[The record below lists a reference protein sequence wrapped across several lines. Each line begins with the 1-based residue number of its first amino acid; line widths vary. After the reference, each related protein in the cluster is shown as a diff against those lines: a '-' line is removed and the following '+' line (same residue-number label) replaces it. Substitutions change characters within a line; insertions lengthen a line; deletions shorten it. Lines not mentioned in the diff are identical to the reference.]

1 MGIRMCLCFRSF
13 GLRPQ
18 DDKGPLGMEDK
29 GPLGMTR
36 AVILSAAKNLNAGPV
51 ILSEAKNLN
60 RKILPLFIHRINQ
73 CILTF
78 TFPSFQLFLSGD
90 CLVNI

>member
-1 MGIRMCLCFRSF
+1 MILMAIQMYWCFRSF

-18 DDKGPLGMEDK
+18 DDRRSPKDDKKSPKDDK
-29 GPLGMTR
+29 GY
-36 AVILSAAKNLNAGPV
+36 V

-60 RKILPLFIHRINQ
+60 RKIPSLFINRINQ

-78 TFPSFQLFLSGD
+78 TFPSFQLFLPGD